1 MTATELSKAI
11 RQLAERIDAFSL
23 RERGLIFVTVLVLLY
38 FAASG
43 LVFGPLRSQ
52 QQQLE
57 GELKMKREQAAAIN
71 AQVQKIVHEATR
83 DPDKENAERLKVL
96 RERLAQLDPRLAR
109 VTQSLV
115 SPRDMARFVEQVLT
129 RNRAL
134 QVVKVEGLAPVPVE
148 GEPAAQA
155 GQALP
160 ASGVYKHGMRIEVR
174 GRYADLVGYLRA
186 LEDLPWRVF
195 WGQATL
201 ESEEYPMSRLTL
213 TIYTL
218 SLRQSWIGI

>member
-1 MTATELSKAI
+1 MTAADLRKEL
-11 RQLAERIDAFSL
+11 RRLADRIDALSL

-38 FAASG
+38 FVASG

-57 GELKMKREQAAAIN
+57 GELKLKREQAASIN
-71 AQVQKIVHEATR
+71 AQVQKIVHDATR
-83 DPDKENAERLKVL
+83 DPDKENAERLKTL
-96 RERLAQLDPRLAR
+96 RERLGQLDPRLAR

-134 QVVKVEGLAPVPVE
+134 QVVRVESLAPVPVE
-148 GEPAAQA
+148 GEAAQ
-155 GQALP
+155 GVP

-174 GRYADLVGYLRA
+174 GRYSDLVGYLRA

-201 ESEEYPMSRLTL
+201 ATEEYPLSRLTV

>member
-1 MTATELSKAI
+1 
-11 RQLAERIDAFSL
+11 
-23 RERGLIFVTVLVLLY
+23 
-38 FAASG
+38 
-43 LVFGPLRSQ
+43 
-52 QQQLE
+52 
-57 GELKMKREQAAAIN
+57 
-71 AQVQKIVHEATR
+71 
-83 DPDKENAERLKVL
+83 
-96 RERLAQLDPRLAR
+96 
-109 VTQSLV
+109 
-115 SPRDMARFVEQVLT
+115 VLT

-148 GEPAAQA
+148 GEAAAQA
-155 GQALP
+155 VP

-174 GRYADLVGYLRA
+174 GRYTDLVSYLRA

-201 ESEEYPMSRLTL
+201 ASEDYPMSRLTL

>member
-1 MTATELSKAI
+1 MTATELRKAV

-43 LVFGPLRSQ
+43 LLFGPLRSQ

-57 GELKMKREQAAAIN
+57 GELRMKREQAATIN

-134 QVVKVEGLAPVPVE
+134 QVVKIEGLAPVPVE
-148 GEPAAQA
+148 GEAAAQTA
-155 GQALP
+155 P

-174 GRYADLVGYLRA
+174 GRYTDLVGYLRA

-201 ESEEYPMSRLTL
+201 ASEEYPMSRLTL

>member
-1 MTATELSKAI
+1 MTATELRKAV

-43 LVFGPLRSQ
+43 LLFGPLRSQ

-57 GELKMKREQAAAIN
+57 GELRMKREQAATIN

-148 GEPAAQA
+148 GEAAAQA
-155 GQALP
+155 VP

-174 GRYADLVGYLRA
+174 GRYTDLVSYLRA

-201 ESEEYPMSRLTL
+201 ASEDYPMSRLTL